1 MTQAIAARYSLAN
14 AEEIRYAAADGS
26 LQPSTAAILSGAIGR
41 QQVAVKY
48 SGGIFVAA
56 NGNASERMR
65 AKFGSMDIDLPP
77 RSWKAWT
84 ADKEVMCESS
94 DAVGVRSDY
103 CESPDYIY
111 IDGRGNRADWPK
123 ARGVGPAVCR
133 ADGDGW
139 EIMVLGGDNCEFK
152 IPGGKAVALDFA
164 GKEIGEAKS
173 RLDAD
178 GWYSVVPVKG
188 AFSYRVS
195 RMETLR
201 RR

>member
-65 AKFGSMDIDLPP
+65 AKFGSVDIDLPP

-139 EIMVLGGDNCEFK
+139 EIMALGGDNCEFK

-195 RMETLR
+195 SMETLR